1 MSTDRAF
8 DPKRLGSPKRILAEL
23 QHDVFYRLLHRPTSG
38 LVELGEATLGCNW
51 TICSKNLG
59 PNSVIYSAGVGRDI
73 TFEHALADRF
83 GAKVILLDP
92 SPTGLETMNLAE
104 NQREQFVFLNAALAG
119 HDGEL
124 ELAPPPDP
132 EEGSWIL
139 GGSDGKTN
147 GPDAIR
153 VGCRSIT
160 SLVGEFRHSHV
171 DLLKIDIEG
180 AEYSVLESIM
190 KSPVKIKQIA
200 VEFHNGVLPGIPR
213 SRTIRSLISMF
224 RKGYRIVHKGG
235 SNHTLMLVEEI

>member
-8 DPKRLGSPKRILAEL
+8 DPKRLGNPKKILADL
-23 QHDVFYRLLHRPTSG
+23 QHDLFYRLLYRSTSG
-38 LVELGEATLGCNW
+38 LLELGEATLGCNW

-59 PNSVIYSAGVGRDI
+59 PDSVIYSAGVGRDI

-83 GAKVILLDP
+83 GAKIILLDP
-92 SPTGLETMNLAE
+92 SPTGLETMTLAE
-104 NQREQFVFLNAALAG
+104 NQRDEFIFLNAALAG
-119 HDGEL
+119 HDGQL

-139 GGSDGKTN
+139 GGSDGKAK
-147 GPDAIR
+147 GSDAIR
-153 VGCRSIT
+153 VGCRSIS
-160 SLVGEFRHSHV
+160 SLVEEFGNSHI

-180 AEYSVLESIM
+180 AEYSVLESIL
-190 KSPVKIKQIA
+190 KSPIKIKQIA

-224 RKGYRIVHKGG
+224 MKGYRIAHKGG